1 MLPSDDRFVR
11 HPITTATAFGLGSA
25 LLATAAFSFPPG
37 GPPLRAIAAFA
48 VALGLAVGIVTYVGV
63 SALS

>member
-1 MLPSDDRFVR
+1 MFPSDSRFVR
-11 HPITTATAFGLGSA
+11 NPILTATAFGLGSA

-37 GPPLRAIAAFA
+37 GPPIRAILSFA
-48 VALGLAVGIVTYVGV
+48 VALGLAVGIITYVGV